1 LGYNNKK
8 VSANKTP
15 MPLEESLKLTEE
27 KKVRKIPGIRYE
39 DEEDN

>member
-1 LGYNNKK
+1 
-8 VSANKTP
+8 